1 MLNETFS
8 VIFKHR
14 AWKFFFFFKTKKAFR
29 LITSSVRQF
38 DINIHFESIL
48 VASYEYGEN
57 EERRQGFLFARI
69 IYHHFCIWRKFG
81 KICITIWCA
90 RHALKVEQRFF
101 EKRVAD
107 DKWRSHTLSKRNEN
121 WNAKQKCI
129 LKRQVH
135 GVWKSQKKSHSTLR
149 AKRATFTF
157 WVDKS

>member
-14 AWKFFFFFKTKKAFR
+14 VVIIRLPIDRNIEWKVFFFKTKKAFR

-90 RHALKVEQRFF
+90 RHARIVEQRFF

-129 LKRQVH
+129 
-135 GVWKSQKKSHSTLR
+135 ST
-149 AKRATFTF
+149 K
-157 WVDKS
+157 DKSLFS